1 MPRLP
6 PAPDDRVTPQV
17 RLVRPLGAGGMG
29 HVWVARH
36 EALGIDVAVKLL
48 APEAAPSERMRR
60 RFERE
65 AALLAKVRSPHV
77 VAVLDA
83 GAHDSLG
90 PFLVMELLDGHDL
103 AKELEARGRLPLA
116 EVVDLVTQAAT
127 GLAKAHERG
136 LVHRDVKL
144 ENLVLAKDGA
154 RTVLKVVDFGVALDE
169 DEGER
174 LTGLGVAIGTRST
187 MSPEQAAGGPI
198 DARSD
203 LYSLALVFFRLL
215 TGEPAI
221 SRASLD
227 ALGLAAYRA
236 ERPRPSAL
244 VPGVPAEVD
253 AWFSKATSFAP
264 DARFPDA
271 QAFVRALEVA
281 SRGEAAAAPSGGPS
295 PGTVDDAPA
304 LGTVDDADALDNDAP
319 PAPRQGVAPGSSRP
333 RARASGAPAPLRP
346 GSASPAPSRGP
357 ALVVVA
363 GILAAGA
370 LVAYGLRA
378 MVSRSGH
385 APLPS
390 ASLVASGDAAAPAPP
405 LRLALLMDV
414 SGDNR
419 RRGQELER
427 ATRTALTMIG
437 EAGGVRGRAVALS
450 VVDDQGALGPFL
462 AARADEAAKLGTVPV
477 VLGPLLSPQ
486 VHEVRE
492 LLDSRAILEV
502 SGTATATALTAGARS
517 GSFLALAPDDDAQ
530 AAALAS
536 ALRGTSPRAAPCA
549 RVAIVAST
557 DAHGAPFA
565 TALAASLARAP
576 AVPTKTHA
584 VDAAAKRDYA
594 DLARAVEGDRADCVA
609 LLVPPKVGARVLGS
623 FSAPLRDKLRTFGGD
638 TLASEDFVEF
648 SLRESGEG
656 KLVAEGLTGVK
667 VAVAPPSRPELVTF
681 ARKFQ
686 AITGSEPKDPFAA
699 RQFDAT
705 IVVALG
711 LAAAG
716 VDAKAPEIRKAA
728 IAATR
733 GKAGYGPDDLERLF
747 RAAARGEDVRY
758 EGASG
763 DVSLGDD
770 GRVIPAFELYGIRGG
785 ALVPLTPK

>member
-1 MPRLP
+1 
-6 PAPDDRVTPQV
+6 
-17 RLVRPLGAGGMG
+17 MG

-48 APEAAPSERMRR
+48 AREAAPSDRVRK

-65 AALLAKVRSPHV
+65 ASLLARVRSPHV
-77 VAVLDA
+77 VSVLDA
-83 GAHDSLG
+83 GSHDTLG
-90 PFLVMELLDGHDL
+90 PYVVMELLEGHDL
-103 AKELEARGRLPLA
+103 ARELEVRGPIPLG
-116 EVVDLVTQAAT
+116 EVVDLVTQAAE
-127 GLAKAHERG
+127 GLAKAHESG

-187 MSPEQAAGGPI
+187 MSPEQASGGAV

-236 ERPRPSAL
+236 ERPRPSEL
-244 VPGVPAEVD
+244 VPGVPPEVD
-253 AWFSKATSFAP
+253 AWFARATSFSPAERFL
-264 DARFPDA
+264 DAH
-271 QAFVRALEVA
+271 AFVRALAIAAGRAVPEPEKDEPA
-281 SRGEAAAAPSGGPS
+281 S
-295 PGTVDDAPA
+295 GTVDDAPA
-304 LGTVDDADALDNDAP
+304 LGTGFDTPSLLEGDVSGASTARVDDAPRSVREEAARP
-319 PAPRQGVAPGSSRP
+319 PSRSKP
-333 RARASGAPAPLRP
+333 E
-346 GSASPAPSRGP
+346 APSRGP
-357 ALVVVA
+357 ALAVVA
-363 GILAAGA
+363 AILAAGC
-370 LVAYGLRA
+370 LVAFALRA
-378 MVSRSGH
+378 MVASSGH
-385 APLPS
+385 GPAAS
-390 ASLVASGDAAAPAPP
+390 ASLGGQGDAGAAPP

-427 ATRTALTMIG
+427 ATRTALAMIG
-437 EAGGVRGRAVALS
+437 EAGGIRGRSLELA

-462 AARADEAAKLGTVPV
+462 AARADEAAKLANVPV

-492 LLDSRAILEV
+492 LLDSRMVLEV
-502 SGTATATALTAGARS
+502 SGTATATALTSGGLAR
-517 GSFLALAPDDDAQ
+517 SFLALAPGDDAQ

-536 ALRGTSPRAAPCA
+536 ALRGTSPRGASCT

-565 TALAASLARAP
+565 TALAAGLARAP
-576 AVPTKTHA
+576 SLTNKVHEVEP
-584 VDAAAKRDYA
+584 AAKRDYA
-594 DLARAVEGDRADCVA
+594 DLARTIADDRADCVA

-623 FSAPLRDKLRTFGGD
+623 FPEPLREKVRVFGGD

-648 SLRESGEG
+648 SRRESGEG

-681 ARKFQ
+681 VRKFQ
-686 AITGSEPKDPFAA
+686 AIAGVAPQDPFAA

-716 VDAKAPEIRKAA
+716 VDAKAPEIRRAA

-733 GKAGYGPDDLERLF
+733 GKSGYGPDDLERLF
-747 RAAARGEDVRY
+747 RAAARGDEVRY

-763 DVSLGDD
+763 DVALGDD
-770 GRVIPAFELYGIRGG
+770 GRVKPAFELYGIRSGK
-785 ALVPLTPK
+785 LVPVAAR

>member
-1 MPRLP
+1 MPRP
-6 PAPDDRVTPQV
+6 APAPDDRVTPQV

-48 APEAAPSERMRR
+48 APEAAPSERVRK

-65 AALLAKVRSPHV
+65 ASLLARVRSPHV
-77 VAVLDA
+77 VSVLDA
-83 GAHDSLG
+83 GAHDTLG
-90 PFLVMELLDGHDL
+90 PYVVMELLDGHDL
-103 AKELEARGRLPLA
+103 ARELEVRGPIPLD
-116 EVVDLVTQAAT
+116 EVVDLVTQAAE
-127 GLAKAHERG
+127 GLAKAHESG

-187 MSPEQAAGGPI
+187 MSPEQASGGAI

-236 ERPRPSAL
+236 ERPRPSEA
-244 VPGVPAEVD
+244 VAGVPPEVD
-253 AWFSKATSFAP
+253 AWFARATSFSP
-264 DARFPDA
+264 EERFPDA
-271 QAFVRALEVA
+271 RGFVHALEVA
-281 SRGEAAAAPSGGPS
+281 AGRAAAEPEKGP
-295 PGTVDDAPA
+295 PTLGTVDDAPA
-304 LGTVDDADALDNDAP
+304 LGTASDMPSLLEADGAGVSAIRVDDV
-319 PAPRQGVAPGSSRP
+319 PRSVREEAARSPSRSKP
-333 RARASGAPAPLRP
+333 ESPSRAPAL
-346 GSASPAPSRGP
+346 A
-357 ALVVVA
+357 VVA
-363 GILAAGA
+363 GILAAGV
-370 LVAYGLRA
+370 LVAFALQA
-378 MVSRSGH
+378 TVVSSGRRL
-385 APLPS
+385 AAS
-390 ASLVASGDAAAPAPP
+390 ASLGSQGDAGAAPP

-427 ATRTALTMIG
+427 ATRTALAMIG
-437 EAGGVRGRAVALS
+437 EAGGVRGRALELS
-450 VVDDQGALGPFL
+450 VVDDQGARGPFL
-462 AARADEAAKLGTVPV
+462 ASRADEAAKLASVPV

-492 LLDSRAILEV
+492 LLDSRMVLEV
-502 SGTATATALTAGARS
+502 SGTATATALTS
-517 GSFLALAPDDDAQ
+517 GGLSRSFLALAPDDDAQ
-530 AAALAS
+530 AVVLAS
-536 ALRGTSPRAAPCA
+536 ALRGTSPRGASCA

-565 TALAASLARAP
+565 TALSAGLARAP
-576 AVPTKTHA
+576 SLVTKVHA
-584 VDAAAKRDYA
+584 VDPAAKRDYA
-594 DLARAVEGDRADCVA
+594 DLARTIADDRADCVA

-623 FSAPLRDKLRTFGGD
+623 FPEPLRDKVRVFGGD

-648 SLRESGEG
+648 SRRESGEG

-681 ARKFQ
+681 VRKFQ
-686 AITGSEPKDPFAA
+686 AIAGVAPQDPFSA

-716 VDAKAPEIRKAA
+716 ADAKAPEIRRAA

-733 GKAGYGPDDLERLF
+733 GKSGYGPDDLARLF
-747 RAAARGEDVRY
+747 RAAERGDDVRY

-763 DVSLGDD
+763 DVELGDD
-770 GRVIPAFELYGIRGG
+770 GRVRPAFELYGIRSGK
-785 ALVPLTPK
+785 LVPVAVR

>member
-1 MPRLP
+1 MRA
-6 PAPDDRVTPQV
+6 PATDDRITPKV

-48 APEAAPSERMRR
+48 APQAAPSDRVRK

-65 AALLAKVRSPHV
+65 ASLLARVRSPHV
-77 VAVLDA
+77 VSVLDA
-83 GAHDSLG
+83 GAHDTLG
-90 PFLVMELLDGHDL
+90 PYVVMELLEGHDL
-103 AKELEARGRLPLA
+103 ARELEARGPIPLD
-116 EVVDLVTQAAT
+116 EVVDLVRQAAE
-127 GLAKAHERG
+127 GLAKAHESG

-144 ENLVLAKDGA
+144 ENLVLAKDGTS
-154 RTVLKVVDFGVALDE
+154 TVLKVVDFGVALDE
-169 DEGER
+169 DDGER

-187 MSPEQAAGGPI
+187 MSPEQASGGAV

-236 ERPRPSAL
+236 ERPRPSELAA
-244 VPGVPAEVD
+244 GVSSEVD
-253 AWFSKATSFAP
+253 AWFARATSFSPAE
-264 DARFPDA
+264 RFPDA
-271 QAFVRALEVA
+271 RGFVHALEVA
-281 SRGEAAAAPSGGPS
+281 AGR
-295 PGTVDDAPA
+295 TVAEREKDPPT
-304 LGTVDDADALDNDAP
+304 LGTVDDSPALGMASDTPSLLEGANA
-319 PAPRQGVAPGSSRP
+319 G
-333 RARASGAPAPLRP
+333 ASGSTASDVPRPAREVREGAERHPARSKP
-346 GSASPAPSRGP
+346 EAPSRAP
-357 ALVVVA
+357 ALAVVA
-363 GILAAGA
+363 GILGAGVLAAFGLQATMVGSGHGPATLASLGGERDAGA
-370 LVAYGLRA
+370 
-378 MVSRSGH
+378 
-385 APLPS
+385 
-390 ASLVASGDAAAPAPP
+390 APP

-427 ATRTALTMIG
+427 ATRTALAMIG
-437 EAGGVRGRAVALS
+437 EAGGVRGRALELS

-462 AARADEAAKLGTVPV
+462 AARAGEAAKLASVPV

-492 LLDSRAILEV
+492 LLDSRMVLEV
-502 SGTATATALTAGARS
+502 SGTATATALTSGALSR
-517 GSFLALAPDDDAQ
+517 SFLALAPDDDSQ
-530 AAALAS
+530 AATLAS
-536 ALRGTSPRAAPCA
+536 ALRGTSPRGASCT

-565 TALAASLARAP
+565 TALAAGLARAP
-576 AVPTKTHA
+576 SLATKVHA
-584 VDAAAKRDYA
+584 VEPAAKRDYA
-594 DLARAVEGDRADCVA
+594 DLARAIADDRADCAA

-623 FSAPLRDKLRTFGGD
+623 FPEPLREKVRWFGGD

-648 SLRESGEG
+648 SRRESGEG

-681 ARKFQ
+681 VRKFQ
-686 AITGSEPKDPFAA
+686 AIAGVAPQDPFSA

-716 VDAKAPEIRKAA
+716 IDAKAPELRRAA

-733 GKAGYGPDDLERLF
+733 GKSGYGPDDLERLF
-747 RAAARGEDVRY
+747 RAAERGDEVRY

-763 DVSLGDD
+763 DVELGDD
-770 GRVIPAFELYGIRGG
+770 GRVKPAFELYGIRSGK
-785 ALVPLTPK
+785 LVPVAPR